1 MLDKCEYSPEKNSK
15 EAFFQSYIF
24 HLLKL
29 TQTQVP
35 TTALRALLE
44 HFCN

>member
-1 MLDKCEYSPEKNSK
+1 MLDKCEYSLEKNSK
-15 EAFFQSYIF
+15 EASFQAYIF